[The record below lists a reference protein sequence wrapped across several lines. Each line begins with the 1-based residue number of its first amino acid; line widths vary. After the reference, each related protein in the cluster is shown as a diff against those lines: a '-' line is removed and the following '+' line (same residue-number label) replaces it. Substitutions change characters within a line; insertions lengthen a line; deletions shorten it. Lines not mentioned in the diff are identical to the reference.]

1 MNPKPV
7 RLAACL
13 LARLLIEK
21 SKVSIL
27 SVLDETISQLYKT
40 LKRYRDDFLED
51 EDIREKSAL
60 GGFHFRWLKVSVI
73 EIGKAA

>member
-60 GGFHFRWLKVSVI
+60 GGFHFRWLKLALSR
-73 EIGKAA
+73 

>member
-40 LKRYRDDFLED
+40 LKRYRDDFAED

-60 GGFHFRWLKVSVI
+60 GGFHFRWLKNSVI
-73 EIGKAA
+73 EIEKAV